1 MGTGKPSASMA
12 CRRVHGAVLLRR
24 FPAPA
29 GRATRRRRCRT
40 KEAIRPGRDPARPR
54 APASAP
60 RQCRCS
66 RRCRRTEPNGVPA
79 CRGDNAIT
87 GRDSLPVRRSVA
99 AVTRMA
105 AGSVGVSALSTQ
117 AAAWP
122 RSNNPCTA
130 CRRQRPNP
138 STPAGADTDPSAR
151 IRDVPGARCGISVSS
166 VPRAQRRHSRRPVR
180 TLPRRAWSRSCHA
193 RRRHS
198 AELPAPVSAEGRA
211 VSWSSRHEGILPIL
225 P

>member
-1 MGTGKPSASMA
+1 MPSLTGPDRTGPSLTLRGTSAWALASRA
-12 CRRVHGAVLLRR
+12 LRWRVASTARYCFRR

-122 RSNNPCTA
+122 RSNNPCT

-138 STPAGADTDPSAR
+138 LYTR
-151 IRDVPGARCGISVSS
+151 W
-166 VPRAQRRHSRRPVR
+166 RRHRPVR
-180 TLPRRAWSRSCHA
+180 QDQGCA
-193 RRRHS
+193 RCEMRYQRLLG
-198 AELPAPVSAEGRA
+198 AAGAKA
-211 VSWSSRHEGILPIL
+211 A
-225 P
+225 

>member
-122 RSNNPCTA
+122 RSNNPCT

-138 STPAGADTDPSAR
+138 LYTR
-151 IRDVPGARCGISVSS
+151 W
-166 VPRAQRRHSRRPVR
+166 RRHRPVR
-180 TLPRRAWSRSCHA
+180 QDQGCA
-193 RRRHS
+193 RCEMRYQRLLG
-198 AELPAPVSAEGRA
+198 AAGAKA
-211 VSWSSRHEGILPIL
+211 A
-225 P
+225 